1 MGAMVIGCISF
12 IVLLCT
18 AAGWLWMTARQRTES
33 DYWWGL
39 MAGYAALYLY
49 CVYSNPLH
57 LTRLPF
63 PVILLLILL
72 TGYCAGALRLGRAS
86 PSILAGF
93 FLAGLILGCG
103 QS

>member
-1 MGAMVIGCISF
+1 MGAMVIGGISF

-18 AAGWLWMTARQRTES
+18 AAGWLWMTTRQQAER

-49 CVYSNPLH
+49 CYYTNPLT
-57 LTRLPF
+57 LTRLPL
-63 PVILLLILL
+63 PIILLLILL
-72 TGYCAGALRLGRAS
+72 TGYCAGVLRRGRPS
-86 PSILAGF
+86 PSVLAGF

-103 QS
+103 QN